1 MIDIIAIFWGPDDR
15 RRHKFMGPLLTVVWA
30 EVYPCR
36 SACEGIMMGLLKNR
50 RFILYLLL
58 GISLIAIFYI
68 MAPAIGDIRSTDFSI
83 GITDCLLAIFFCLL
97 VLLLKAWAHVL
108 ILDKYRLPSIN
119 GWQVVAAYANGQVV
133 RYIPGKV
140 FGIIS
145 QSVRMANVARASV
158 VWEANVTQDLMT
170 NIVSVLVLTT
180 LAACFFLD
188 SLLVALPG
196 VLLLCLTVPL
206 LTRNTLTRV
215 FNYVAGLF
223 SIMPVQSRRHSW
235 RQATL
240 ILICLCAEWVLFF
253 MIWYSLI
260 GGESPLFLYIGWFY
274 AAASWLALLAI
285 VVPSGILVREA
296 VFLWLGSLFGLPVE
310 QLFFYGVVFR
320 ILYTACEIIL
330 YMIMELLIVSQLCGK
345 S

>member
-1 MIDIIAIFWGPDDR
+1 
-15 RRHKFMGPLLTVVWA
+15 
-30 EVYPCR
+30 
-36 SACEGIMMGLLKNR
+36 MMAMLKNR
-50 RFILYLLL
+50 QFILYLLL

-83 GITDCLLAIFFCLL
+83 GITDCLLAIFFCLIT
-97 VLLLKAWAHVL
+97 LLFRAWIHVL
-108 ILDKYRLPSIN
+108 MLGKYRLPSIN
-119 GWQVVAAYANGQVV
+119 WWQVVAAYANGQVV

-145 QSVRMANVARASV
+145 QSVKMADIARASV
-158 VWEANVTQDLMT
+158 VWEANVTQDLIT
-170 NIVSVLVLTT
+170 NIVSVLVLAT
-180 LAACFFLD
+180 LAAWFLLD

-206 LTRNTLTRV
+206 LTHNTLTRV

-223 SIMPVQSRRHSW
+223 SITPVEYQRHSW
-235 RQATL
+235 CEATL
-240 ILICLCAEWVLFF
+240 ILLCLCIIWVLYF
-253 MIWYSLI
+253 MICYSMV

-285 VVPSGILVREA
+285 VVPGGILVREA

-320 ILYTACEIIL
+320 ILYTACEILFYI
-330 YMIMELLIVSQLCGK
+330 ITELLLISWPCAKNQN
-345 S
+345 